1 LSKRALVTALFVA
14 AAVAAAAAELPE
26 AVEAGRIPAYRRLSP
41 ALATAGQPSP
51 EALAALK
58 DLGVRTVVNLRTDLE
73 GAAAEKPIVESQGI
87 RYVSVPVTPDTF
99 SAADVDRVQAVLAD
113 GDSAPV
119 LLHCASSN
127 RVGGVVAV
135 LESRKGKPLE
145 EAIAAGKAAGLHSLA
160 MENAVRR
167 VLGAPLL
174 PVPAAP
180 APTAP
185 GAPAPSLEAPAA
197 AVPHPR

>member
-1 LSKRALVTALFVA
+1 VSKRALVSSLLLA
-14 AAVAAAAAELPE
+14 AAVPALGADLPE
-26 AVEAGRIPAYRRLSP
+26 SVEAGRIPAYRRLTP

-58 DLGVRTVVNLRTDLE
+58 DLGVRTVVNLRTAQE
-73 GAAAEKPIVESQGI
+73 GAAAEEAVVTGQGL
-87 RYVSVPVTPDTF
+87 RYVWLPVTPDTF
-99 SAADVDRVQAVLAD
+99 SGADADAVQEILAD
-113 GDSAPV
+113 AAAAPV
-119 LLHCASSN
+119 LLHCASAN
-127 RVGGVVAV
+127 RVGGVIAV
-135 LESRKGKPLE
+135 LESRKGKPLD

-180 APTAP
+180 AAP
-185 GAPAPSLEAPAA
+185 PAPAAPAPRS
-197 AVPHPR
+197 

>member
-1 LSKRALVTALFVA
+1 VSKRAIVPFLLLA
-14 AAVAAAAAELPE
+14 AAAAARAAELPE
-26 AVEAGRIPAYRRLSP
+26 SVEAGRIPAYRRLSP

-58 DLGVRTVVNLRTDLE
+58 ELGVRTVVNLRTEQE
-73 GAAAEKPIVESQGI
+73 GAAAEAAVVTGQGL
-87 RYVSVPVTPDTF
+87 RYVSVPVTPDSF
-99 SAADVDRVQAVLAD
+99 SDSDVDAVHEVLAD
-113 GDSAPV
+113 AGSAPV

-127 RVGGVVAV
+127 RVGGVIAV
-135 LESRKGKPLE
+135 LESRKGKPLD

-174 PVPAAP
+174 PAPA

-185 GAPAPSLEAPAA
+185 APRP
-197 AVPHPR
+197 